1 MVSTTQHSA
10 PVRLIAA
17 LLGFIGWVLLALQ
30 LWMILSNGL
39 AGTRPTSE
47 IIVNF
52 FSFFTILCNLLITV
66 VFTWFALRPPGPP
79 AAVQAAAA
87 SYIAVVAIGYTLL
100 LRSIWEPEGLQKI
113 LDVMHHDIMPLLYI
127 VFWIAFCR
135 RLRILVWRDAWLWLL
150 GPLVYLIYSMVR
162 GHRTGW
168 YPYHFLDPSLTGYIL
183 IIITIA
189 GFLVAFLGVGLAVVW
204 ITRREPA
211 GVPAGRL

>member
-1 MVSTTQHSA
+1 MASTVQHST

-30 LWMILSNGL
+30 LWLTLSNDL
-39 AGTRPTSE
+39 AGTRPTAE
-47 IIVNF
+47 IVVNF
-52 FSFFTILCNLLITV
+52 FSFFTILSNLLITV
-66 VFTWFALRPPGPP
+66 IFTWVAIAPPGPP
-79 AAVQAAAA
+79 ASLQAATA
-87 SYIAVVAIGYTLL
+87 SYMAVVSIGYSLL

-113 LDVMHHDIMPLLYI
+113 LDVMHHDILPWLYI

-135 RLRILVWRDAWLWLL
+135 RLRVLARRDAWLWLL

-162 GHRTGW
+162 GHRIGW
-168 YPYHFLDPSLTGYIL
+168 YPYHFLDPRLTSYIL